1 MKERIELN
9 RKEEERKGEER
20 KEEENLLLTENRI
33 FFQ

>member
-1 MKERIELN
+1 MKDKIELN